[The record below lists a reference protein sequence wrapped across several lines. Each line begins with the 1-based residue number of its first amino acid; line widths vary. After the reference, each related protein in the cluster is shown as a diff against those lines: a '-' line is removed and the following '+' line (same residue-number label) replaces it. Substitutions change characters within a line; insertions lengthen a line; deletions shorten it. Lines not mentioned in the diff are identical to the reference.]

1 MIKDRFF
8 LVFYFWFSFLFI
20 AFLSGCSPTY
30 PKEKLIESVHQLFR
44 KELKAEVETKLV
56 GKTLYVSFEIE
67 NLVSKNFDLP
77 KEVIEKLEDAMIS
90 ISRISLSTDAEI
102 AFTVIQAKDLT
113 WGVRTNIIRR
123 MKDLR
128 GLMYWGVSKQDFDER
143 LVLETEKI
151 VKSDSYQWHDITL
164 PEYMGRLVASRISL
178 GSRAN
183 PFLSVLLGIEKMSAQ
198 VQPEKK
204 ELIFIVEG
212 ASDIPLSSTS
222 SVSMKL
228 LRDTI
233 QEQMSQV
240 EKKYPVL
247 DQRIQNTPLRDPD
260 WVTKVIVNNSE
271 GKTLFEIP
279 QKEWLTIQTNKRQ
292 ESKRRK
298 K

>member
-1 MIKDRFF
+1 LSKVRLF
-8 LVFYFWFSFLFI
+8 LAFYFWFNFIFI
-20 AFLSGCSPTY
+20 AFLCGCSPTY
-30 PKEKLIESVHQLFR
+30 PKEKLIESVHKLFR
-44 KELKAEVETKLV
+44 KELKVEVQTKLV

-102 AFTVIQAKDLT
+102 DFTVIQAEDPK
-113 WGVRTNIIRR
+113 WGVQTNIIRR

-128 GLMYWGVSKQDFDER
+128 GLMYWGISKQDFDER

-151 VKSDSYQWHDITL
+151 VKSDTYQWHDITL
-164 PEYMGRLVASRISL
+164 PEYMARIVASRISL

-198 VQPEKK
+198 IQPESK
-204 ELIFIVEG
+204 ELIFTVEG
-212 ASDIPLSSTS
+212 ASDIPFSSTS
-222 SVSMKL
+222 SVSMEL

-247 DQRIQNTPLRDPD
+247 DQRIQTSPLRDPD
-260 WVTKVIVNNSE
+260 WVTKVIVNNSD

-279 QKEWLTIQTNKRQ
+279 REEWLTIQNNKKQ
-292 ESKRRK
+292 EPKRRK